1 MFCASFSRPR
11 RAVLWGNKSCLI
23 FQNRAFFLHMKKDEA
38 EIEELVIASQRG
50 ESESFG
56 KLYDIF
62 VDSIY
67 RYIYF
72 RVGTEEAEDLTEL
85 VFLKTW
91 ENIRSYKKS
100 THSFSSWIFRIAHN
114 LVVDYYRAHR
124 HNGELTEDMQDF
136 RDEADTPLRTHQHF
150 DQVALAA
157 GMKELKDAYRQI
169 IVLKYINDLS
179 YEEIG
184 FIMGRSQAALRILQF
199 RALKNLRR
207 ILEHMGV
214 SEEDV

>member
-1 MFCASFSRPR
+1 
-11 RAVLWGNKSCLI
+11 
-23 FQNRAFFLHMKKDEA
+23 MKKDEA
-38 EIEELVIASQRG
+38 QIEELVLASQRG
-50 ESESFG
+50 ESDAFG

-91 ENIRSYKKS
+91 ENIKHYKKS
-100 THSFSSWIFRIAHN
+100 THTFSSWLFRIAHN

-124 HNGELTEDMQDF
+124 HNGELTEDLQDF
-136 RDEADTPLRTHQHF
+136 REEANTPARTHRHF
-150 DQVALAA
+150 DQTALAA
-157 GMKELKDAYRQI
+157 GMKDLKDTYRQI
-169 IVLKYINDLS
+169 LILKYVNDLS

-184 FIMGRSQAALRILQF
+184 FIMDRSQAALRILQF

-207 ILEHMGV
+207 IIEKMGI